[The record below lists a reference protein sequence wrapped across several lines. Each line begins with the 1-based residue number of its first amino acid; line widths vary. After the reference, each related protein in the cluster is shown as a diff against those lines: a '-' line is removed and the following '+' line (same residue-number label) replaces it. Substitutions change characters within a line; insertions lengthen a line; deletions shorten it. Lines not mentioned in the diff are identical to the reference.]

1 MSASWFRRAHPLVI
15 GCAVMFAGC
24 TAKEPAEPKSSAAVT
39 SAPAAQSSAPTAPAY
54 VPPSGATSIGQPLTQ
69 AAVVKLAALQSDA
82 GAHLSKTVLVE
93 ATAEAV
99 CQAKGC
105 WMTVKDGSGPPIWV
119 RWGSGCG
126 GAFAFPKDAAG
137 KRVLVEGTLV
147 ESEIT
152 SEQAAHYA
160 SESPGMD
167 PAKIVGKTFE
177 ISATAC
183 VMLPGSETQS
193 PS

>member
-1 MSASWFRRAHPLVI
+1 MTNSLFRAVPLI
-15 GCAVMFAGC
+15 AISCAALFAGC
-24 TAKEPAEPKSSAAVT
+24 SAKEPVPA
-39 SAPAAQSSAPTAPAY
+39 SAPAAQSSTPTTPAF

-69 AAVVKLAALQSDA
+69 ATVVKLAALRSDA
-82 GAHLSKTVLVE
+82 ASNVSKTVLVE
-93 ATAEAV
+93 ATAQAV

-105 WMTVKDGSGPPIWV
+105 WMTVKDGDSSPIWV
-119 RWGSGCG
+119 RWASGCG

-152 SEQAAHYA
+152 ADQAAHYA

-167 PAKIVGKTFE
+167 AAKITGKTFE
-177 ISATAC
+177 INATAC
-183 VMLPGSETQS
+183 VVLPEPATQS